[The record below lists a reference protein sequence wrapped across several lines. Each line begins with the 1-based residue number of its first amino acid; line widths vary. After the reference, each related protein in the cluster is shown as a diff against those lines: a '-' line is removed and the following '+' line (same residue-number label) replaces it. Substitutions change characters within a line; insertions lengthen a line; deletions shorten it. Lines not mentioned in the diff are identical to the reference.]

1 MNELLESRHHLLQRS
16 LIRDG
21 SGVYIAQ
28 KPPHGAHRLQE
39 IPRMWLSPGQGCS
52 DFWQL
57 LPCSLPFWLNKA
69 LGCDEAH

>member
-1 MNELLESRHHLLQRS
+1 MSCWRAVTISCSALPSGMGL
-16 LIRDG
+16 G
-21 SGVYIAQ
+21 STWHRN
-28 KPPHGAHRLQE
+28 PSHGAHRLQE